1 MVYWYPFFL
10 FLFLFLS
17 IKDNG
22 FYKGNNSFQLGN
34 GNHNV
39 HVTTTIIMSNFIATI
54 GREKGDNDKGS
65 CRGFLYEGGRVDVR
79 LNIPW

>member
-1 MVYWYPFFL
+1 
-10 FLFLFLS
+10 
-17 IKDNG
+17 
-22 FYKGNNSFQLGN
+22 
-34 GNHNV
+34 
-39 HVTTTIIMSNFIATI
+39 MSNFIATI